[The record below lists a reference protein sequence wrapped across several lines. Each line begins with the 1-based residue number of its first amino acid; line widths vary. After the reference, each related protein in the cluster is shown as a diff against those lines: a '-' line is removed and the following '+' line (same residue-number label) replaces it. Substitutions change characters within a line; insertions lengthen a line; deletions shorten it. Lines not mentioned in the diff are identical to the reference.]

1 VAINT
6 NYSES
11 FYVFLATDTTLSA
24 STSLQTTP
32 SLESAAPT
40 TKSITGMIVE
50 TVLETYFHFNYGEIG
65 IVMLALAIFMIFITL
80 NN

>member
-1 VAINT
+1 MAINT

-50 TVLETYFHFNYGEIG
+50 TVLETYCLFNYGENG
-65 IVMLALAIFMIFITL
+65 IVMLELAIFIIFITL